1 MGEKHVFV
9 LAYNF
14 VSDIFAE
21 SFDNREEAEERLNAV
36 LDEEVDTVRREC
48 GLEPVVITQDSGD
61 VELIYTSKE
70 KWGQAVQEGNGQQ
83 RVFDA
88 ARYLIISM

>member
-14 VSDIFAE
+14 NSDIFAE
-21 SFDNREEAEERLNAV
+21 SFDSREEAEERLNAV

-70 KWGQAVQEGNGQQ
+70 KWGRQCKKETGSRECLMQP
-83 RVFDA
+83 DT
-88 ARYLIISM
+88 